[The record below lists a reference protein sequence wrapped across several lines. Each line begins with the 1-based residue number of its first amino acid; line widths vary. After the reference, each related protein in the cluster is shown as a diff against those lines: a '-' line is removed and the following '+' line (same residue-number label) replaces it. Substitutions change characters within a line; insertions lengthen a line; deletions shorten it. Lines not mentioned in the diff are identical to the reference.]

1 MLYGGAGADTF
12 VLGKGHGADRVMD
25 FSMAERDRL
34 AFDDNLWTGKL
45 NARQVVEKF
54 ASVTEAGVVFDF
66 GRGNMLVLEDLTT
79 TDGLS
84 ARIGIF

>member
-1 MLYGGAGADTF
+1 
-12 VLGKGHGADRVMD
+12 
-25 FSMAERDRL
+25 
-34 AFDDNLWTGKL
+34 
-45 NARQVVEKF
+45 VVEKF